1 MTIQDLGSIGEF
13 VAAAATVATLVYLAV
28 QIRQNTLSM
37 RASDY
42 QDAVRSANEWGALFV
57 HHPETVAIFRKGLAR
72 PDSLDPGEDSEFTH
86 FLEALLRNY
95 AAARLLAGEGQIP
108 TSVCDSYEHSLRYW
122 FSSPE
127 IREWWKGRTS
137 PYHYAIID
145 SLFAA

>member
-1 MTIQDLGSIGEF
+1 MNLQELGNIGEF
-13 VAAAATVATLVYLAV
+13 IGGLAVIASLIYLAV

-37 RASDY
+37 RASAY

-57 HHPETVAIFRKGLAR
+57 HHPETVSVFRKGLAE
-72 PDSLDPGEDSEFTH
+72 PDSLDPAEASEFIH
-86 FLEALLRNY
+86 ILEALLRNY
-95 AAARLLAGEGQIP
+95 AAARLLARGGQIP
-108 TSVCDSYEHSLRYW
+108 MSVCDSYEHSLRHW

-145 SLFAA
+145 ALFAA